1 MKATKTLLAAAVA
14 FAFAGSAAA
23 ADVQMYGLINLG
35 MSYVHSDNDQGL
47 KTDKFTMENA
57 QEFGSRWGLRGSED
71 LGNGTKI
78 SFVLE
83 SGFEADTG
91 ALDSKQNGRLFGRE
105 SSISLSGKYGTVSA
119 GLLPIFGSVLGANGL
134 FRAIDPLFGNYCSA
148 IGSGYATASL
158 WTRVNNAVSYKTPT
172 FGGLTGYAMYSFQMD
187 SKNNQG
193 TEGKSSTDR
202 YGSLALRYQA
212 GTFEGIM
219 VADTTL
225 YGNQQYKDA
234 DDGYTVTLGGNY
246 TFSNGL
252 KLIAFGQWF
261 DAMKLNPMTQ
271 GTPGIDLFKLYG
283 MDKSYGVVDG
293 WGAGIGL
300 NYPVLGGVA
309 KVGLNHREMDNTAD
323 TDFTRW
329 TIMGAYDYNLSK
341 RTALYAMTGYTQ
353 EKVEKQ
359 GAKSFT
365 PSGYEFCFGILH
377 RF

>member
-14 FAFAGSAAA
+14 FTFAGSAAA

-172 FGGLTGYAMYSFQMD
+172 VGGLTGYAMYSFQMD

-261 DAMKLNPMTQ
+261 DSMLLNFRTQ
-271 GTPGIDLFKLYG
+271 GTPGLSIGNK
-283 MDKSYGVVDG
+283 YGVVDG
-293 WGAGIGL
+293 WGASIGF

-309 KVGLNHREMDNTAD
+309 KFGLNHREMDNTAD

-329 TIMGAYDYNLSK
+329 TVMGAYDYNLSK

-353 EKVEKQ
+353 EKVEKR
-359 GAKSFT
+359 GEKSVT